1 MTLCILGFGVL
12 TGGSINPARTIGP
25 AGAAGLYEEAPL
37 YVAAQL
43 VGANRC
49 RRAVSLVLGAAGRI
63 GSSHCAAW
71 RGSPIAAC
79 NQIH

>member
-1 MTLCILGFGVL
+1 MTVTLCILGFGVL

-43 VGANRC
+43 VGAIVAAALYGWFWVQRG
-49 RRAVSLVLGAAGRI
+49 ALGSVTVQPGAA
-63 GSSHCAAW
+63 AE
-71 RGSPIAAC
+71 
-79 NQIH
+79 